1 MLNNIM
7 NNNIMNNNI
16 MNNNIMNNKTILI
29 FGGSGSLGYEITKR
43 YIENNTIYNFSRD
56 ECKHWNMK
64 LDFNHHS
71 NLNFI
76 IGDIINKRKVENSI
90 VRVNPD
96 IIIIAA
102 AMKHVDQCE
111 INAEQCI
118 NTNMLGVKNIL
129 DMIELHKDKLKLK
142 TTLFVSTDKACSPIN
157 TYGMAKA
164 ISEQLMIEKAYY
176 IKYIKFVNIRYGNVL
191 NSRGSI
197 IPLLHN
203 IGNDD
208 RKKYFTLTHPDM
220 TRFVMTLK
228 QSVDLIE
235 YAILDG
241 ESGETIIPE
250 LISMKMIDLLEIFS
264 KKYNKPIKVISI
276 RPGEKML
283 ESLINPTQAGR
294 ICKKNSYYH
303 IKSIFDFKE
312 TIDDTKLIDYNSKI
326 NPLTKTELEKYLI
339 DRKLI

>member
-1 MLNNIM
+1 
-7 NNNIMNNNI
+7 
-16 MNNNIMNNKTILI
+16 MNNKTILV
-29 FGGSGSLGYEITKR
+29 FGGTGSLGYEITKR
-43 YIENNTIYNFSRD
+43 YIKNNTIYNFSRD

-64 LDFNHHS
+64 LDFNHNS

-76 IGDIINKRKVENSI
+76 IGDIINKQKVENSI
-90 VRVNPD
+90 IRVNPD

-129 DMIELHKDKLKLK
+129 DIIELHATNLKLQ

-164 ISEQLMIEKAYY
+164 ISEQLMIEKAFY
-176 IKYIKFVNIRYGNVL
+176 IKKIKFVNIRYGNVL

-203 IGNDD
+203 IGNDE
-208 RKKYFTLTHPDM
+208 RKESFILTHKDM
-220 TRFVMTLK
+220 TRFVMTLE

-235 YAILDG
+235 YGILNG
-241 ESGETIIPE
+241 YSGDTIIPE
-250 LISMKMIDLLEIFS
+250 LISMNLIDLLQIFS
-264 KKYNKPIKVISI
+264 EKYNKPIKETSI

-294 ICKKNSYYH
+294 IVKNGTYYH
-303 IKSIFDFKE
+303 IKSIFEFNK
-312 TIDDTKLIDYNSKI
+312 TIDPNNLIDYNSKI
-326 NPLTKTELEKYLI
+326 NPLNKEELKNYLI
-339 DRKLI
+339 KQQLI

>member
-1 MLNNIM
+1 
-7 NNNIMNNNI
+7 
-16 MNNNIMNNKTILI
+16 MNNKKILV
-29 FGGSGSLGYEITKR
+29 FGGTGSLGYEITKR
-43 YIENNTIYNFSRD
+43 YVENNTIFNFSRD

-64 LDFNHHS
+64 LDFNHHK

-76 IGDIINKRKVENSI
+76 IGDIINKQKVENSI
-90 VRVNPD
+90 IRVNPD
-96 IIIIAA
+96 IVIIAA

-118 NTNMLGVKNIL
+118 NSNLLGVKNIL
-129 DMIELHKDKLKLK
+129 DVIELHKEKLHLG
-142 TTLFVSTDKACSPIN
+142 TVLFVSTDKACSPIN

-176 IKYIKFVNIRYGNVL
+176 IKNIKFVNIRYGNVL

-203 IGNDD
+203 IGKDE
-208 RKKYFTLTHPDM
+208 RKEYFALTHEEM
-220 TRFVMTLK
+220 TRFVMTLS

-235 YAILDG
+235 FAILNGD
-241 ESGETIIPE
+241 SGDTVIPE
-250 LISMKMIDLLEIFS
+250 LVSMKLIDLLEIFS
-264 KKYNKPIKVISI
+264 EKYNKPIKVTSI

-294 ICKKNSYYH
+294 IIKNGSYYH
-303 IKSIFDFKE
+303 IKSIFEYTE
-312 TIDDTKLIDYNSKI
+312 TIDPDKLIDYNSKL
-326 NPLTKTELEKYLI
+326 NPLSKEQLFKYLH

>member
-1 MLNNIM
+1 
-7 NNNIMNNNI
+7 
-16 MNNNIMNNKTILI
+16 MNNKKILV
-29 FGGSGSLGYEITKR
+29 FGGTGSLGYEITKR
-43 YIENNTIYNFSRD
+43 YIENNTIFNFSRD

-64 LDFNHHS
+64 LDFNHHK

-76 IGDIINKRKVENSI
+76 IGDVINKDKVENSI
-90 VRVNPD
+90 IRVNPD

-118 NTNMLGVKNIL
+118 NSNLLGVKNIL
-129 DMIELHKDKLKLK
+129 DVIELHKDKLNLD
-142 TTLFVSTDKACSPIN
+142 TVLFVSTDKACSPIN

-176 IKYIKFVNIRYGNVL
+176 IKNIKFVNIRYGNVL

-203 IGNDD
+203 IGKDE
-208 RKKYFTLTHPDM
+208 RKEYFALTHEEM
-220 TRFVMTLK
+220 TRFVMTLS

-235 YAILDG
+235 FAILNGD
-241 ESGETIIPE
+241 SGDTVIPE
-250 LISMKMIDLLEIFS
+250 LVSMKLIDLLEIFS
-264 KKYNKPIKVISI
+264 EKYNKPIKVTSI

-294 ICKKNSYYH
+294 IVKNGSYYH
-303 IKSIFDFKE
+303 IKSIFEYTE
-312 TIDDTKLIDYNSKI
+312 TIDPDKLIDYNSKL
-326 NPLTKTELEKYLI
+326 NPLSKEQLFKYLN

>member
-1 MLNNIM
+1 M
-7 NNNIMNNNI
+7 N
-16 MNNNIMNNKTILI
+16 KILV

-43 YIENNTIYNFSRD
+43 YIDNNIIYNFSRD

-64 LDFNHHS
+64 LDFNHNP

-76 IGDIINKRKVENSI
+76 IGDIINKQKVENSI
-90 VRVNPD
+90 IRVNPD

-129 DMIELHKDKLKLK
+129 DVIEIHKQHIKVK
-142 TTLFVSTDKACSPIN
+142 TVLFVSTDKACSPIN

-176 IKYIKFVNIRYGNVL
+176 LKEIKFVIIRYGNVL

-203 IGNDD
+203 IGNDT
-208 RKKYFTLTHPDM
+208 RKDHFILTHKDM
-220 TRFVMTLK
+220 TRFVMTLE

-235 YAILDG
+235 YAISNG
-241 ESGETIIPE
+241 ESGDIIIPK
-250 LISMKMIDLLEIFS
+250 LISMKLIDLLEIFS
-264 KKYNKPIKVISI
+264 EKYNKPIKITSI

-294 ICKKNSYYH
+294 IIKHNSYYH
-303 IKSIFDFKE
+303 IKSIFEFKDV
-312 TIDDTKLIDYNSKI
+312 IDDSKLIDYNSKI
-326 NPLTKTELEKYLI
+326 NPLTKEELNVYL
-339 DRKLI
+339 KTKGLI

>member
-1 MLNNIM
+1 
-7 NNNIMNNNI
+7 
-16 MNNNIMNNKTILI
+16 MNNKKILV
-29 FGGSGSLGYEITKR
+29 FGGTGSLGYEITKR
-43 YIENNTIYNFSRD
+43 YVENNTIFNFSRD

-64 LDFNHHS
+64 LDFNHHK

-76 IGDIINKRKVENSI
+76 IGDVINKDKVENSI
-90 VRVNPD
+90 IRVNPD

-118 NTNMLGVKNIL
+118 NSNLLGVKNIL
-129 DMIELHKDKLKLK
+129 DVIELHKEKLHLG
-142 TTLFVSTDKACSPIN
+142 TVLFVSTDKACSPIN

-176 IKYIKFVNIRYGNVL
+176 IKNIKFVNIRYGNVL

-203 IGNDD
+203 IGKDE
-208 RKKYFTLTHPDM
+208 RKEYFALTHEEM
-220 TRFVMTLK
+220 TRFVMTLS

-235 YAILDG
+235 FAILNGD
-241 ESGETIIPE
+241 SGDTVIPE
-250 LISMKMIDLLEIFS
+250 LVSMKLIDLLEIFS
-264 KKYNKPIKVISI
+264 EKYNKPIKVTSI

-294 ICKKNSYYH
+294 IIKNGSYYH
-303 IKSIFDFKE
+303 IKSIFEYNE
-312 TIDDTKLIDYNSKI
+312 TIDPNKLIDYNSKL
-326 NPLTKTELEKYLI
+326 NPLSKEQLFKYLN

>member
-1 MLNNIM
+1 M
-7 NNNIMNNNI
+7 N
-16 MNNNIMNNKTILI
+16 KILV

-43 YIENNTIYNFSRD
+43 YIDNNIIYNFSRD

-64 LDFNHHS
+64 LDFNHNP

-76 IGDIINKRKVENSI
+76 IGDIINKQKVENSI
-90 VRVNPD
+90 IRVNPD

-129 DMIELHKDKLKLK
+129 DVIEIHKQHIKVK
-142 TTLFVSTDKACSPIN
+142 TVLFVSTDKACSPIN

-176 IKYIKFVNIRYGNVL
+176 LKEIKFVIIRYGNVL

-203 IGNDD
+203 IGNDT
-208 RKKYFTLTHPDM
+208 RKDHFILTHKDM
-220 TRFVMTLK
+220 TRFVMTLE

-235 YAILDG
+235 YAISNG
-241 ESGETIIPE
+241 ESGDTIIPK
-250 LISMKMIDLLEIFS
+250 LISMKLIDLLEIFS
-264 KKYNKPIKVISI
+264 EKYNKPIKITSI

-294 ICKKNSYYH
+294 IIKHNSYYH
-303 IKSIFDFKE
+303 IKSIFEFKDI
-312 TIDDTKLIDYNSKI
+312 IDDSKLIDYNSKI
-326 NPLTKTELEKYLI
+326 NPLTKEELNVYL
-339 DRKLI
+339 KTKGLI

>member
-1 MLNNIM
+1 
-7 NNNIMNNNI
+7 
-16 MNNNIMNNKTILI
+16 MNNKTILI

-43 YIENNTIYNFSRD
+43 YIENNTVYNFSRD

-90 VRVNPD
+90 IRVNPD
-96 IIIIAA
+96 IVIIAA

-111 INAEQCI
+111 VNAEQCV

-129 DMIELHKDKLKLK
+129 DVIELNKNNLKLESV
-142 TTLFVSTDKACSPIN
+142 LFVSTDKACSPIN

-176 IKYIKFVNIRYGNVL
+176 VKEIKFVNIRYGNVL

-203 IGNDD
+203 IGNDE
-208 RKKYFTLTHPDM
+208 RKKSFTLTHEDM
-220 TRFVMTLK
+220 TRFVMTLE

-235 YAILDG
+235 YALLNG
-241 ESGETIIPE
+241 TSGDTIIPE
-250 LISMKMIDLLEIFS
+250 LVSMRLIHLLEIFS
-264 KKYNKPIKVISI
+264 EKYKKPIVITSV

-294 ICKKNSYYH
+294 IEKKNSYYH
-303 IKSIFDFKE
+303 IKSIFEYKKNINAND
-312 TIDDTKLIDYNSKI
+312 LIDYNSKI
-326 NPLTKTELEKYLI
+326 NPLQKDQLLDYLI
-339 DRKLI
+339 KRKLI

>member
-1 MLNNIM
+1 MK
-7 NNNIMNNNI
+7 
-16 MNNNIMNNKTILI
+16 NKKILV
-29 FGGSGSLGYEITKR
+29 FGGSGSLGYEITKKF
-43 YIENNTIYNFSRD
+43 ISNNEIYNFSRD

-64 LDFNHHS
+64 LDFNNDK

-76 IGDIINKRKVENSI
+76 IGDVINKQKVENSI
-90 VRVNPD
+90 IRVNPD

-129 DMIELHKDKLKLK
+129 DTIELHKDKLILK
-142 TTLFVSTDKACSPIN
+142 TTIFVSTDKACSPIN

-176 IKYIKFVNIRYGNVL
+176 IKSIKFVNIRYGNVL

-203 IGNDD
+203 IGKDENK
-208 RKKYFTLTHPDM
+208 REFIMTHKEM
-220 TRFVMTLK
+220 TRFVMTLE

-235 YAILDG
+235 YSILNG
-241 ESGETIIPE
+241 ESGDTVIPE
-250 LISMKMIDLLEIFS
+250 LISMKVIDLLEIFS
-264 KKYNKPIKVISI
+264 KKYNKPIKETSI

-283 ESLINPTQAGR
+283 ESLINPTQACR
-294 ICKKNSYYH
+294 IIKKNSYYH
-303 IKSIFDFKE
+303 IKSIFEFKE
-312 TIDDTKLIDYNSKI
+312 SIDASKLVDYNSKI
-326 NPLTKTELEKYLI
+326 NPLSKEELENYLI
-339 DRKLI
+339 EKNLI